1 MKTLYRY
8 LLGQVLATLAMSILV
23 CAGVL
28 LLSNALKDITIMLQ
42 NGAATMGMIFQALV
56 LLIPFVLVFA
66 LPLGL
71 LAAVLLVF
79 GRISADQEL
88 TAIRA
93 NGISLVSLVS
103 PVILLGVCLSVFS
116 AWLNME
122 VGPRARVEYKK
133 LLLNQGMRD
142 PLALLQEGR
151 FITEFPDHIIYV
163 GRNRKGALEDLW
175 VYHLKEDKVD
185 WRVQAEKGRLV
196 VDNERREVYFELQ
209 RWQGIAYKP
218 GEEKAPDAASVT
230 NTTAAVTNAVEG
242 GITNAVTDAN
252 LPAHPLEAP
261 DMLKDISHWKPI
273 TGVEGVTDPIKLDA
287 LLQRARKPGL
297 GEMTFGELLEER
309 RFLERAGFNPSP
321 VQFHI
326 NRQISFSF
334 ACLGFVLVGIPLGIR
349 AHRRETTVGIFLAV
363 ILMVLYYSF
372 IVMAQAV
379 ETQPLY
385 MPYLIV
391 WIPTFLFQGLGAWL
405 LWRANRQ

>member
-42 NGAATMGMIFQALV
+42 NGAATGGMILQALV

-103 PVILLGVCLSVFS
+103 PIILLGICLSVFS

-122 VGPRARVEYKK
+122 VGPRARVAYKQ
-133 LLLNQGMRD
+133 LLISQGMRD

-151 FITEFPDHIIYV
+151 FITEFPDHIIYLS
-163 GRNRKGALEDLW
+163 RNRKGVLEDLW
-175 VYHLKEDKVD
+175 VYHLKDDKVD
-185 WRVQAEKGRLV
+185 WRVQAEKGKLV
-196 VDNERREVYFELQ
+196 VDNEKREVYFELQ
-209 RWQGIAYKP
+209 HWQGIAYKP
-218 GEEKAPDAASVT
+218 GQEQAPDAASIT
-230 NTTAAVTNAVEG
+230 NTTSG
-242 GITNAVTDAN
+242 SITNEVNDSN
-252 LPAHPLEAP
+252 LAAHPLEAP
-261 DMLKDISHWKPI
+261 DMLKDIANWRPI
-273 TGVEGVTDPIKLDA
+273 TGAEGVTEPIKLDA
-287 LLQRARKPGL
+287 LMKRARKPGL

-321 VQFHI
+321 VQFHM

-385 MPYLIV
+385 LPHLIV
-391 WIPTFLFQGLGAWL
+391 WIPTFLFQGLGTWL

>member
-8 LLGQVLATLAMSILV
+8 LLGQVLATLVMSIMV

-42 NGAATMGMIFQALV
+42 NGAATMGMIGQALV

-103 PVILLGVCLSVFS
+103 PVILLGICLSIFS

-122 VGPRARVEYKK
+122 VGPRARVAYKR
-133 LLLNQGMRD
+133 LLIDQGMRD

-151 FITEFPDHIIYV
+151 FITEFPDHIIYL
-163 GRNRKGALEDLW
+163 GRNREGQLEDLW
-175 VYHLKEDKVD
+175 VYHLQDDKVD
-185 WRVQAEKGRLV
+185 WRVQAAKGRLV
-196 VDNERREVYFELQ
+196 VDKEKREVYFELQ
-209 RWQGIAYKP
+209 NFQGVTYKKD
-218 GEEKAPDAASVT
+218 EAPESSAIT
-230 NTTAAVTNAVEG
+230 NTVEAAAME
-242 GITNAVTDAN
+242 
-252 LPAHPLEAP
+252 AHSLETP
-261 DMLKDISHWKPI
+261 DLLKDLSHWQPFIGSEGTTPI
-273 TGVEGVTDPIKLDA
+273 IKLDE
-287 LLQRARKPGL
+287 LLKRATQKPGL
-297 GEMTFGELLEER
+297 GQMTFGELLEER
-309 RFLERAGFNPSP
+309 KFLERAGFNPSP

-363 ILMVLYYSF
+363 ILMVVYYSF
-372 IVMAQAV
+372 IVLAQAL

-385 MPYLIV
+385 MPHLIV
-391 WIPTFLFQGLGAWL
+391 WIPTFLFQGLGAWM

>member
-8 LLGQVLATLAMSILV
+8 LLGQVLATLMMSIMV

-42 NGAATMGMIFQALV
+42 NGAATMGMIGQALV

-103 PVILLGVCLSVFS
+103 PVILLGICLSVFS

-122 VGPRARVEYKK
+122 VGPRARVAYKR
-133 LLLNQGMRD
+133 LLIDQGMRD

-151 FITEFPDHIIYV
+151 FITEFPDHIIYL
-163 GRNRKGALEDLW
+163 GRNREGVLEDLW
-175 VYHLKEDKVD
+175 VYHLQDDKVD
-185 WRVQAEKGRLV
+185 WRVQAAKGKLV
-196 VDNERREVYFELQ
+196 VDPEKREVYFELQ
-209 RWQGIAYKP
+209 NFQGVTYDPKK
-218 GEEKAPDAASVT
+218 EDAPESSAIT
-230 NTTAAVTNAVEG
+230 NTVGAATME
-242 GITNAVTDAN
+242 
-252 LPAHPLEAP
+252 AHSLETP
-261 DMLKDISHWKPI
+261 DLLKDLSHWQPFIGSEGTTPI
-273 TGVEGVTDPIKLDA
+273 IKLDE
-287 LLQRARKPGL
+287 LLKRATQKPGL
-297 GEMTFGELLEER
+297 GQMTFGELLEER
-309 RFLERAGFNPSP
+309 KFLERAGFNPSP

-363 ILMVLYYSF
+363 ILMVVYYSF
-372 IVMAQAV
+372 IVLAQAL

-385 MPYLIV
+385 MPHLIV
-391 WIPTFLFQGLGAWL
+391 WIPTFLFQGLGAWM

>member
-8 LLGQVLATLAMSILV
+8 LLGQVMATLLLSILV

-42 NGAATMGMIFQALV
+42 NGAATMGMIMEALV

-103 PVILLGVCLSVFS
+103 PVILLGICLSVFS

-122 VGPRARVEYKK
+122 VGPRARVAYKK
-133 LLLNQGMRD
+133 LLIDRGIRD

-151 FITEFPDHIIYV
+151 FITEFPEHIIYL
-163 GRNRKGALEDLW
+163 GRNRDGELEDLW
-175 VYHLKEDKVD
+175 VYHLKDDKVD
-185 WRVQAEKGRLV
+185 WRVQAAKGKLV
-196 VDNERREVYFELQ
+196 IDQQKREVYFELQ
-209 RWQGIAYKP
+209 QWQGVAYDP
-218 GEEKAPDAASVT
+218 NAEAAPEPSAITNTVEKANIESS
-230 NTTAAVTNAVEG
+230 G
-242 GITNAVTDAN
+242 
-252 LPAHPLEAP
+252 LESPEMQQDLA
-261 DMLKDISHWKPI
+261 KWKPI
-273 TGVEGVTDPIKLDA
+273 FGGEGTTPVIQLDA
-287 LLQRARKPGL
+287 LLARAQKPGL
-297 GEMTFGELLEER
+297 GQMTFSELLEER
-309 RFLERAGFNPSP
+309 KYLERAGFNPSP

-363 ILMVLYYSF
+363 ILMVVYYSF
-372 IVMAQAV
+372 IVLAQAV

-385 MPYLIV
+385 MPQLIV
-391 WIPTFLFQGLGAWL
+391 WIPTFLFQGLGMWL

>member
-8 LLGQVLATLAMSILV
+8 LLGQVLATLAMSIIV

-28 LLSNALKDITIMLQ
+28 LLSNALKDITMMLQ
-42 NGAATMGMIFQALV
+42 NGAATGGMILQALL

-103 PVILLGVCLSVFS
+103 PVILLGICLSVFS

-122 VGPRARVEYKK
+122 VGPRARVAYKK
-133 LLLNQGMRD
+133 LLIDQGMRD

-151 FITEFPDHIIYV
+151 FITEFPDHIIYL
-163 GRNRKGALEDLW
+163 GRNRDGQLEDLW

-185 WRVQAEKGRLV
+185 WRVQAAEGKLV
-196 VDNERREVYFELQ
+196 VDKEKREVYFELKQ
-209 RWQGIAYKP
+209 WQGVAYDPNKD
-218 GEEKAPDAASVT
+218 KAPEAS
-230 NTTAAVTNAVEG
+230 A
-242 GITNAVTDAN
+242 ITNVVENSTAD
-252 LPAHPLEAP
+252 LPALESEEMAKDLARWHP
-261 DMLKDISHWKPI
+261 ISGI
-273 TGVEGVTDPIKLDA
+273 EGTTPVIQLDELIK
-287 LLQRARKPGL
+287 RASQKPGL
-297 GEMTFGELLEER
+297 GQMTFSELLEER
-309 RFLERAGFNPSP
+309 KFLERAGFNPSP

-326 NRQISFSF
+326 NRQLSFSF

-363 ILMVLYYSF
+363 ILMAVYYSF
-372 IVMAQAV
+372 IVLAQAV

-385 MPYLIV
+385 MPHIIV

-405 LWRANRQ
+405 LWRANKQ